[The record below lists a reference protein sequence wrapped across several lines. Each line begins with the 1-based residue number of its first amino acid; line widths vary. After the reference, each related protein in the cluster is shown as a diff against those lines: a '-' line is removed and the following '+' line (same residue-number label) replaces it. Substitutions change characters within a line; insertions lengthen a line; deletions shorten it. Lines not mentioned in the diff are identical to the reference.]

1 VYPSFIVDVIKG
13 NDRERRRRRDDA
25 WRAWHRQPDALPLPE
40 EPPRSRTW
48 HVRVPRIG
56 LASSLAWLAGRI
68 QLIRR

>member
-1 VYPSFIVDVIKG
+1 MYPSFIVDVITG

-56 LASSLAWLAGRI
+56 LASILARLAGRI